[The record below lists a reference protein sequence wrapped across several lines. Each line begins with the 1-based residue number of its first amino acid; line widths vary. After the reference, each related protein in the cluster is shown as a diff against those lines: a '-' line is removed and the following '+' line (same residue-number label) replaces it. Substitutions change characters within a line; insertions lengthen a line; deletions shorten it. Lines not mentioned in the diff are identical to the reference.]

1 MKKRPP
7 PPPQHHQEAFL
18 QHHWATFTRLNCRLV
33 FLYRAIEDYSRYCD
47 PFLGAIFPYYI
58 TVQCYIIYIIV
69 FIPDFPPLQVAIMY
83 VAFLECNLFLF
94 ATTHECAVIVRYSG
108 GLVRLNRRFA
118 FELNRKLIVE
128 KNFPSVIS
136 QSKLVKAEG
145 FLASRRLHRYAF
157 TVFANFRIT
166 SKMYYMVNKKS

>member
-1 MKKRPP
+1 MKKRPL
-7 PPPQHHQEAFL
+7 PQHHHQGAYL
-18 QHHWATFTRLNCRLV
+18 QHHWATFTRLNSRLV
-33 FLYRAIEDYSRYCD
+33 FLYRTIEDYSRYCD

-69 FIPDFPPLQVAIMY
+69 FIPDFPPPLQVAIMY

-118 FELNRKLIVE
+118 FEFNQKLM
-128 KNFPSVIS
+128 NFPSVIS
-136 QSKLVKAEG
+136 DQSKLVKAEE
-145 FLASRRLHRYAF
+145 ASRRLHRYAF

-166 SKMYYMVNKKS
+166 SKMYYMVNRNK